1 MKDVIKKAAKYESAK
16 SLDGA
21 MGFLKGNVGKI
32 DNMKKQE
39 KTPMTKPM
47 PKTTMGISK
56 MATAKKAVKVAKAA
70 KAIKKMC

>member
-16 SLDGA
+16 SLDGY
-21 MGFLKGNVGKI
+21 MSFLKGNVGKI
-32 DNMKKQE
+32 NNMAKQE

-56 MATAKKAVKVAKAA
+56 ISAAKKAVKVAKVA
-70 KAIKKMC
+70 KAVKKMC